1 MALDTGG
8 DPTLKTVNPNQYSIR
23 AEKDLEK
30 SNVNW
35 AQVASDLTG
44 VVDKVRDDRQARK
57 KELDDATTEA
67 MNNLNE
73 ITPVDNQTLGT
84 MVLNT
89 SNASK
94 EALQI
99 QNDLMKQGKLKPNDY
114 MKFQQR
120 LSDQWD
126 AWNKSVKNWDSSYKT
141 AAYSIFWKRKWFADV
156 RKS

>member
-1 MALDTGG
+1 
-8 DPTLKTVNPNQYSIR
+8 
-23 AEKDLEK
+23 
-30 SNVNW
+30 
-35 AQVASDLTG
+35 
-44 VVDKVRDDRQARK
+44 
-57 KELDDATTEA
+57 

-73 ITPVDNQTLGT
+73 IVPVDNQTLGT

-126 AWNKSVKNWDSSYKT
+126 AWNKSVKNWDSS
-141 AAYSIFWKRKWFADV
+141 
-156 RKS
+156 